1 MLRKLMNR
9 IMGILTWW
17 KSPKKD
23 LKAEWSLQDIPAEFV
38 SNNMKPITTSDSSY
52 TTEHK
57 AEIGRRVK
65 EFMNTPEAK
74 RLRSEMTVQAAEEML
89 IPISEKMQNP
99 DLTTPQRMMLGIA
112 LEECVATL
120 KRHEKILQWMML

>member
-9 IMGILTWW
+9 ILGILTWW

-23 LKAEWSLQDIPAEFV
+23 LRVEWSLQDIPAEFV

-89 IPISEKMQNP
+89 IPISEKMQSLEKSDTAN
-99 DLTTPQRMMLGIA
+99 RIMMSLA
-112 LEECVATL
+112 LHECTKAIQ
-120 KRHEKILQWMML
+120 KHSH